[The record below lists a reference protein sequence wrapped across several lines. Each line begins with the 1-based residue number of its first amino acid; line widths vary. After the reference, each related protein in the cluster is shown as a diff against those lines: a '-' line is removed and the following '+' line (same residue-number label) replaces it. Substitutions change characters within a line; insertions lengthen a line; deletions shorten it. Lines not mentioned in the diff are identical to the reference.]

1 MARTANAIVHPG
13 RQQPTLNPRGDY
25 SPDARLQSVPSAV
38 PADAGSPGVLSGWP
52 ALLLAVIVALAA
64 VYSFSHRPLPP
75 FPQTA
80 TRPDGLLVTGL
91 AQSGERTVAVGEL
104 GRILIA
110 DSPNG
115 PWREAVVK
123 PQRGSTFT
131 RVIFTDAD
139 TAIAVGHDGW
149 IVRSTDRGQTW
160 NEVVFDPERG
170 EAVLGVAGP
179 FGGKLY
185 AYGAFGQYL
194 VSDDNGVNWR
204 HERHAAIGDRHLSA
218 MTQAAD
224 GSLLIVGETGLMVR
238 SADQGQTW
246 ARLPE
251 IYKGSFY
258 GVQRLP
264 DDTLLVFGMRGN
276 AFISRDN
283 GSTWTRSRI
292 DGGLSLY
299 DAVIDPD
306 GAVILVGENSTVF
319 RSTDSGASFRQI
331 LEGDRKRYASVLPLA
346 QGKGWLVAGEAGI
359 AVQTMP
365 GEGAGQ

>member
-1 MARTANAIVHPG
+1 MA
-13 RQQPTLNPRGDY
+13 
-25 SPDARLQSVPSAV
+25 
-38 PADAGSPGVLSGWP
+38 
-52 ALLLAVIVALAA
+52 
-64 VYSFSHRPLPP
+64 
-75 FPQTA
+75 
-80 TRPDGLLVTGL
+80 
-91 AQSGERTVAVGEL
+91 
-104 GRILIA
+104 
-110 DSPNG
+110 
-115 PWREAVVK
+115 
-123 PQRGSTFT
+123 
-131 RVIFTDAD
+131 
-139 TAIAVGHDGW
+139 
-149 IVRSTDRGQTW
+149 
-160 NEVVFDPERG
+160 
-170 EAVLGVAGP
+170 
-179 FGGKLY
+179 
-185 AYGAFGQYL
+185 
-194 VSDDNGVNWR
+194 
-204 HERHAAIGDRHLSA
+204 
-218 MTQAAD
+218 
-224 GSLLIVGETGLMVR
+224 R

-319 RSTDSGASFRQI
+319 RSTDSGSSFRQI